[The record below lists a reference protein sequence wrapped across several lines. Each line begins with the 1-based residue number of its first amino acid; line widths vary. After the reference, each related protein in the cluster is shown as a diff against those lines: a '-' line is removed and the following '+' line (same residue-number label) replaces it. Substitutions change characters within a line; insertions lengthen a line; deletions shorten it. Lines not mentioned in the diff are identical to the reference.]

1 MINDKTRYAYR
12 LIKAKCSC
20 GDKTFTQYLN
30 LPKDHGVYFQE
41 EEFPL
46 LNANDHVPNENILGF
61 GRCHSGKRGR
71 DNPGGTMLSTALFGP
86 VLGGIAR
93 DLVGSLCEPMT
104 IVPWRF
110 VDENYLIDGAPA
122 ITVKSELS
130 CYYGGTITIV
140 VEDIETD
147 DSDETE
153 ENTPPDYDKK
163 DKLPSEVQELIT
175 DFCDSE
181 APQIDSKGDMAL
193 QIEASLTPEML
204 EDISSM
210 AEAAD
215 ESAIINFNS
224 VNGDGIW
231 TKEKEQ

>member
-20 GDKTFTQYLN
+20 GEKTFTQYLN

-71 DNPGGTMLSTALFGP
+71 DNIGGTMLSSALFGP
-86 VLGGIAR
+86 VLGGVVR

-140 VEDIETD
+140 VEDIEAD

-153 ENTPPDYDKK
+153 EDTEADTEEETPPDYDKK
-163 DKLPSEVQELIT
+163 NKLPSEVQELIT

-181 APQIDSKGDMAL
+181 APEIGSKGDMAL

-204 EDISSM
+204 EEISNM
-210 AEAAD
+210 AESAD
-215 ESAIINFNS
+215 KSAIINLNY
-224 VNGDGIW
+224 
-231 TKEKEQ
+231 

>member
-46 LNANDHVPNENILGF
+46 LNANDHTANENILGF

-71 DNPGGTMLSTALFGP
+71 DNLGGTMLSSVLFGP
-86 VLGGIAR
+86 ALGGVVR

-104 IVPWRF
+104 VVPWRF

-140 VEDIETD
+140 VEDIGAD
-147 DSDETE
+147 DSDDTEEETE
-153 ENTPPDYDKK
+153 NDAEKETEKETPPDYDKK
-163 DKLPSEVQELIT
+163 DKLPSEVKELIT

-181 APQIDSKGDMAL
+181 APEIESKGDMIL
-193 QIEASLTPEML
+193 QIEASLTPELL
-204 EDISSM
+204 EEISSM
-210 AEAAD
+210 AESAD
-215 ESAIINFNS
+215 ESAIVNFN
-224 VNGDGIW
+224 N
-231 TKEKEQ
+231 